1 MASPRRNGGA
11 DDGQLPGGGR
21 PTLRAATRGLGLFFL
36 LRFFATHATIAYLAY
51 SQPAPPD
58 GSTNGIGNAS
68 TSRDGIST
76 VIGTSLSEAASHI
89 DKVKSMIKKT
99 SKKKSRQKPEPIIKT
114 VTKTITKKRK
124 MTMLSEA
131 QKVQL
136 EKEMASFVPPPS
148 EIVVPAMPDDDDDE
162 GVEEEESGVSGDADD
177 HASANTAAKVQEVE
191 AKLSTLSQ
199 LISQLNQKLLPEVK
213 RSRSKLQAEVHA
225 VNGENRGSEKRKA
238 AALSEGSLSRRRE
251 QYGEA
256 LTSLR
261 KLTAVGA
268 GGGDGA
274 SSSPSTFQNMD
285 DEQLKAMFNGV
296 LAELENLALA
306 SEQKDDDAENAA
318 GGSVAGRVN
327 SVVDENAIATDLGE
341 AIQTILPDKDSKKA
355 SGAPVKVCDPA
366 FLSREVPAG
375 CRVDGTSSGA
385 GEGGDCAS
393 PSATGSSAIPPENIA
408 RESDLFSFVGLVEEV
423 LRDRTGRF
431 SGIDA
436 DSTDDQL
443 ASVGPLTDTSA
454 QMRLKKAVTAQ
465 AIHHFAEIRK
475 AEAKVAELE
484 AERENLQQEKDNSAD
499 DEDKVCTTEKDVEYL
514 MDEGLDALHRRKDLR
529 EELISALRLLYD
541 ERGEQFD
548 SSAIDWSAAV
558 ASTLAQDAPKST
570 PHPDWTRAA
579 DSSYAHRGS
588 VRTLIDTPT
597 FHDAVG
603 KLDAVAD
610 AVGGYNEGIDR
621 IIDFIAGDERDG
633 GSVSQT
639 VKTAILNAAGRIP
652 IPPQYYKWREK
663 AGILAA

>member
-1 MASPRRNGGA
+1 MASSRDNGGA
-11 DDGQLPGGGR
+11 DNGRPPSGSR

-36 LRFFATHATIAYLAY
+36 LRFFATHATIAYLSH
-51 SQPAPPD
+51 SQPAPAD
-58 GSTNGIGNAS
+58 GSTAGNAS

-76 VIGTSLSEAASHI
+76 AIGASLSEAAAHI

-99 SKKKSRQKPEPIIKT
+99 KKKPRQKPEPIIKT

-124 MTMLSEA
+124 MTMLSDA
-131 QKVQL
+131 QKAQL
-136 EKEMASFVPPPS
+136 EEEMATFVPPPS
-148 EIVVPAMPDDDDDE
+148 EVVVPPLPDDDDDE
-162 GVEEEESGVSGDADD
+162 NNDQEYAGVDGDGAG
-177 HASANTAAKVQEVE
+177 ANTAAEVQEIE
-191 AKLSTLSQ
+191 AKLSTLSR
-199 LISQLNQKLLPEVK
+199 LISQLNQKVLPEVK

-225 VNGENRGSEKRKA
+225 VNGESRGSDKRKA
-238 AALSEGSLSRRRE
+238 AALSEGSLGRRRK

-261 KLTAVGA
+261 KLMAVGA
-268 GGGDGA
+268 GGGDSA
-274 SSSPSTFQNMD
+274 SSTSSTYQNMD
-285 DEQLKAMFNGV
+285 DEQLKALLGGV
-296 LAELENLALA
+296 LTELEALA
-306 SEQKDDDAENAA
+306 VAAEKKDSDAGNAA
-318 GGSVAGRVN
+318 GGSVAGRAN
-327 SVVDENAIATDLGE
+327 AVVDENAIVTDLGE
-341 AIQTILPDKDSKKA
+341 AIQSILPENDSKKV
-355 SGAPVKVCDPA
+355 SDAPVKVCDPA
-366 FLSREVPAG
+366 FLSRQVPVG

-385 GEGGDCAS
+385 GGGGDCAP
-393 PSATGSSAIPPENIA
+393 PSATTSSDVAPENIA
-408 RESDLFSFVGLVEEV
+408 RESDLVSFVGLVEEA
-423 LRDRTGRF
+423 LRYRTGRF

-443 ASVGPLTDTSA
+443 ASVGPLTDAAA
-454 QMRLKKAVTAQ
+454 QMRLKKALNAQ
-465 AIHHFAEIRK
+465 SIHHFAEIRK
-475 AEAKVAELE
+475 AEARVAEYE
-484 AERENLQQEKDNSAD
+484 AERDNLREDKSNSGGD

-548 SSAIDWSAAV
+548 SSTIDWRAAA
-558 ASTLAQDAPKST
+558 ASTLAQNAPKST
-570 PHPDWTRAA
+570 PHPDWTRSA
-579 DSSYAHRGS
+579 DSSYAHRGT

-633 GSVSQT
+633 GSVSKT

-652 IPPQYYKWREK
+652 IPPQYYKWRER

>member
-11 DDGQLPGGGR
+11 DDGQLPSGGR

-58 GSTNGIGNAS
+58 GGTNGIGNAS

-76 VIGTSLSEAASHI
+76 VIGASLSEAASHI

-114 VTKTITKKRK
+114 VTKTTTKKRK
-124 MTMLSEA
+124 MTMLSGA

-136 EKEMASFVPPPS
+136 EKEMASFVPPRS
-148 EIVVPAMPDDDDDE
+148 EIVVPPMPDDDDDE
-162 GVEEEESGVSGDADD
+162 GVEEEEAGVSDD
-177 HASANTAAKVQEVE
+177 TNDHTSANTAAKVQEVE

-225 VNGENRGSEKRKA
+225 VNGENRGSEKRKV
-238 AALSEGSLSRRRE
+238 AALSEGSLGRRRE

-261 KLTAVGA
+261 KFMAVGA
-268 GGGDGA
+268 GAGDRA
-274 SSSPSTFQNMD
+274 SSSLSTFQHMD
-285 DEQLKAMFNGV
+285 NEQLKVMFNGV

-355 SGAPVKVCDPA
+355 SDAPVKVCDPA

-375 CRVDGTSSGA
+375 CKVDGTSSGA

-393 PSATGSSAIPPENIA
+393 PTATGSSAIPPENIA

-454 QMRLKKAVTAQ
+454 QMRLKKAVNAQ

-484 AERENLQQEKDNSAD
+484 AERENLQQEKANRGD

-558 ASTLAQDAPKST
+558 ASTLAQNAPKST
-570 PHPDWTRAA
+570 PHPDWMRAA

-639 VKTAILNAAGRIP
+639 VTTAILNAAGRIP

>member
-1 MASPRRNGGA
+1 MASPRGNGA
-11 DDGQLPGGGR
+11 DDGQPPSGGR

-36 LRFFATHATIAYLAY
+36 LRFFATHAAIAYLAY
-51 SQPAPPD
+51 SQPAPPEN
-58 GSTNGIGNAS
+58 GTNGGGGNAS
-68 TSRDGIST
+68 TSRDGISIM
-76 VIGTSLSEAASHI
+76 IGTSLSEAASHI

-114 VTKTITKKRK
+114 VTKTVTKKRK
-124 MTMLSEA
+124 MTMLSDA
-131 QKVQL
+131 QKAQL

-148 EIVVPAMPDDDDDE
+148 EIVVPPIPDDGDDAS
-162 GVEEEESGVSGDADD
+162 VEEEDAGVSGEG
-177 HASANTAAKVQEVE
+177 SANTAAKVQEVE

-199 LISQLNQKLLPEVK
+199 LITQLNQQLLPELK
-213 RSRSKLQAEVHA
+213 RLRSKLQGETHV
-225 VNGENRGSEKRKA
+225 VDGENRGSEKR
-238 AALSEGSLSRRRE
+238 RRRE

-261 KLTAVGA
+261 KLMAVGE

-285 DEQLKAMFNGV
+285 DEQLKAMFDGV

-306 SEQKDDDAENAA
+306 AEMRDGDAENAA
-318 GGSVAGRVN
+318 GGSVAGRVD
-327 SVVDENAIATDLGE
+327 SVVDENAIATDLGQ
-341 AIQTILPDKDSKKA
+341 AIQSILPDMDSKKA
-355 SGAPVKVCDPA
+355 SDAPVKVCDPA
-366 FLSREVPAG
+366 FLSRKVPVG
-375 CRVDGTSSGA
+375 CQVDGTSSGA
-385 GEGGDCAS
+385 GGVGDCAS
-393 PSATGSSAIPPENIA
+393 PSAIGSSNIPPENIA

-454 QMRLKKAVTAQ
+454 QMRLKEAVNAQ
-465 AIHHFAEIRK
+465 ATHHFDKIQK

-484 AERENLQQEKDNSAD
+484 ADGENRQREKANSGD

-610 AVGGYNEGIDR
+610 ALGGYNEGIDR

-639 VKTAILNAAGRIP
+639 VKTAILNAAGKIP

>member
-1 MASPRRNGGA
+1 MASPRRNGA
-11 DDGQLPGGGR
+11 DDGHPPRGGR

-36 LRFFATHATIAYLAY
+36 LRFFATHAAIAYLAY
-51 SQPAPPD
+51 SQPAPPE
-58 GSTNGIGNAS
+58 NGNNGGGNAS

-76 VIGTSLSEAASHI
+76 LIGTSLSEAASHI
-89 DKVKSMIKKT
+89 DKVKSIIRKT
-99 SKKKSRQKPEPIIKT
+99 SKKKSRQKQEPIIKT

-131 QKVQL
+131 QKAQL
-136 EKEMASFVPPPS
+136 EKEMASFVPPPL
-148 EIVVPAMPDDDDDE
+148 EVVVPPIPDGDYDE
-162 GVEEEESGVSGDADD
+162 GIEEEDAGVSGDANDQ
-177 HASANTAAKVQEVE
+177 ASANIAAKVQEVE

-199 LISQLNQKLLPEVK
+199 LISQLNQQLLPEVK

-261 KLTAVGA
+261 KLMAVGA

-274 SSSPSTFQNMD
+274 SSSTFQNID
-285 DEQLKAMFNGV
+285 DEQLKAMFDGV
-296 LAELENLALA
+296 LVELETLAAA
-306 SEQKDDDAENAA
+306 SEQKGNDAENAA
-318 GGSVAGRVN
+318 GGSVAGRVT

-341 AIQTILPDKDSKKA
+341 AIQSILPDMDSKKA
-355 SGAPVKVCDPA
+355 SDAPVKVCDPA
-366 FLSREVPAG
+366 FLSRKVPAG
-375 CRVDGTSSGA
+375 CMVDGTSSGA
-385 GEGGDCAS
+385 GGGGDCAS
-393 PSATGSSAIPPENIA
+393 PSANGSSNIPPENIA

-431 SGIDA
+431 SGIDV

-454 QMRLKKAVTAQ
+454 QMRLKKAVNAQ

-484 AERENLQQEKDNSAD
+484 AEMENLRQEKANSGD
-499 DEDKVCTTEKDVEYL
+499 DEDKVCTTEKDVDYL

-548 SSAIDWSAAV
+548 SSAIDWSAAA
-558 ASTLAQDAPKST
+558 ASTLAQNAPKST

-597 FHDAVG
+597 FHDVVG
-603 KLDAVAD
+603 KLDVVAD

-633 GSVSQT
+633 GSVSKT
-639 VKTAILNAAGRIP
+639 VKSAILNAAGRIP

>member
-1 MASPRRNGGA
+1 MATPRGNGA
-11 DDGQLPGGGR
+11 DDGQPPSGGR

-51 SQPAPPD
+51 SQPAPAD
-58 GSTNGIGNAS
+58 GSADSSGNAS

-76 VIGTSLSEAASHI
+76 MIGTSLSEAASHI

-99 SKKKSRQKPEPIIKT
+99 RKKKVRQKPEPIIKT

-131 QKVQL
+131 QKAQL

-148 EIVVPAMPDDDDDE
+148 EIVVPPILDDE
-162 GVEEEESGVSGDADD
+162 GDENVEEEDAGVGGDTSDQ
-177 HASANTAAKVQEVE
+177 ASADTAAKVQEIE

-199 LISQLNQKLLPEVK
+199 LISQLNQQLLPEVK

-225 VNGENRGSEKRKA
+225 VNGESRGSEKRKA
-238 AALSEGSLSRRRE
+238 AALSEGSLGRRRD

-261 KLTAVGA
+261 KLMTVGA
-268 GGGDGA
+268 GAGDSA

-285 DEQLKAMFNGV
+285 DEQLKALFNGA
-296 LAELENLALA
+296 LTELEDLALA
-306 SEQKDDDAENAA
+306 SEKTSDDAERVS
-318 GGSVAGRVN
+318 GSVAGRAN
-327 SVVDENAIATDLGE
+327 AAVDENAIATDLGE
-341 AIQTILPDKDSKKA
+341 AIQSILPDKDSKKA
-355 SGAPVKVCDPA
+355 SDAPVKVCDPA

-375 CRVDGTSSGA
+375 CRMDGTSSGV
-385 GEGGDCAS
+385 GGDCAP
-393 PSATGSSAIPPENIA
+393 PSANGSSAIPSENIA
-408 RESDLFSFVGLVEEV
+408 RESDLFSFVGLIEEV

-431 SGIDA
+431 SGIAA

-443 ASVGPLTDTSA
+443 SSVGPLTDTSA
-454 QMRLKKAVTAQ
+454 QMRLKKAVNAQ
-465 AIHHFAEIRK
+465 AIHHFAEVRK
-475 AEAKVAELE
+475 AEAKVADLK
-484 AERENLQQEKDNSAD
+484 AERENLRQEKANNGD
-499 DEDKVCTTEKDVEYL
+499 DEDKICTTVKDVEYL

-548 SSAIDWSAAV
+548 SSTIDWRAAA
-558 ASTLAQDAPKST
+558 ASTLAQNAPKST

-597 FHDAVG
+597 FHDVVG
-603 KLDAVAD
+603 KLDAAAD

-633 GSVSQT
+633 GSVSKT

-652 IPPQYYKWREK
+652 IPPQYYNWREK
-663 AGILAA
+663 AGVLAA

>member
-1 MASPRRNGGA
+1 MASPRGNGA
-11 DDGQLPGGGR
+11 DDGQHPTGGR

-36 LRFFATHATIAYLAY
+36 LRFFATHAAIAYLAY
-51 SQPAPPD
+51 SQPAPPENGANGG
-58 GSTNGIGNAS
+58 GSNAS

-76 VIGTSLSEAASHI
+76 MIGTSLSEAASHI

-99 SKKKSRQKPEPIIKT
+99 TKKKSRQKPEPIIKT
-114 VTKTITKKRK
+114 VTKTVTKKRK
-124 MTMLSEA
+124 MTMLSDA
-131 QKVQL
+131 QKAQL

-148 EIVVPAMPDDDDDE
+148 DIVVPPIPDDSDDSS
-162 GVEEEESGVSGDADD
+162 VEEENAGVSGE
-177 HASANTAAKVQEVE
+177 ASASTAAKVQEVE

-199 LISQLNQKLLPEVK
+199 LITQLNQQLLPELK
-213 RSRSKLQAEVHA
+213 RSRSKLQGVTH
-225 VNGENRGSEKRKA
+225 VVDGENRGSEKR
-238 AALSEGSLSRRRE
+238 RRRE

-261 KLTAVGA
+261 KLMAVGE

-285 DEQLKAMFNGV
+285 DEQLKAMFDGV

-306 SEQKDDDAENAA
+306 AEMRDGDAENAA
-318 GGSVAGRVN
+318 GGSVAGRVD
-327 SVVDENAIATDLGE
+327 SVVDENAIATDLGQ
-341 AIQTILPDKDSKKA
+341 AIQSILPDMDSKKA
-355 SGAPVKVCDPA
+355 SDAPVKVCDPA
-366 FLSREVPAG
+366 FLSRKVPVG
-375 CRVDGTSSGA
+375 CQVDGTSSGA
-385 GEGGDCAS
+385 GGVGDCAS
-393 PSATGSSAIPPENIA
+393 PSANGSSNIPPENIA

-443 ASVGPLTDTSA
+443 ASVGPLTDASA
-454 QMRLKKAVTAQ
+454 QMRLKEAVNAQ
-465 AIHHFAEIRK
+465 AIHHFDEIQK
-475 AEAKVAELE
+475 AEAKVAQLE
-484 AERENLQQEKDNSAD
+484 ANGDNRRQEKVNSGD

-548 SSAIDWSAAV
+548 SSAIDWSEAV
-558 ASTLAQDAPKST
+558 ASMLAQNAPKST

-597 FHDAVG
+597 FHDAIG

-633 GSVSQT
+633 GSVSKT
-639 VKTAILNAAGRIP
+639 VKTAILSAAGRIP

-663 AGILAA
+663 AGVLAA